1 MKSFITIKSKKN
13 TTLLNF
19 MFCLLSLVSCTPHNS
34 IASKSNAQVN
44 IPSTKEKTIVLGD
57 ISNNPQ
63 KKIRKFQPLANY
75 LVNHLDDFEQG
86 KVKVAPDME
95 TMIAWL
101 KNGEVDIYI
110 DSPYP
115 AMLAMKNADAK
126 PILRRWK
133 KGSAEYHSIIFAMKD
148 YQISKMADLKG
159 KTIAF
164 DHPASTTGYMLPL
177 AELSK
182 LGVKLVEKKSRE
194 SPVPKDTIGYI
205 FSYEDENNIEWVLS
219 GKVDAAAINSLDF
232 SKISPEIR
240 NKLVIL
246 AETDSIARN
255 LVMVNKDMPPKQ
267 QDSITKT
274 LLVMNESVEGQEVL
288 KKFSGTTKFDYFFST
303 ESLDR
308 IHELYLQVQNDE
320 VE

>member
-1 MKSFITIKSKKN
+1 MKSFITIKPQKI
-13 TTLLNF
+13 TLLGIVLG
-19 MFCLLSLVSCTPHNS
+19 LLSLVSCTPENS
-34 IASKSNAQVN
+34 IASKTNAQEN
-44 IPSTKEKTIVLGD
+44 IPSTREKTIVLGD

-75 LVNHLDDFEQG
+75 LVNHIDDFNQG

-115 AMLAMKNADAK
+115 AMLAMRNADAK

-148 YQISKMADLKG
+148 QQISKLTDLKG

-182 LGVKLVEKKSRE
+182 LGLKLVEKKSRE
-194 SPVPKDTIGYI
+194 SAVAGDTVGYI
-205 FSYEDENNIEWVLS
+205 FSYEDENNIEWLLS

-232 SKISPEIR
+232 GKISPEIKE
-240 NKLVIL
+240 KLIIL
-246 AETDSIARN
+246 AQTESIARN

-267 QDSITKT
+267 QDSITET
-274 LLVMNESVEGQEVL
+274 LLVMNQSIEGQEVL
-288 KKFSGTTKFDYFFST
+288 EKFSGTTKFDYFVST
-303 ESLDR
+303 ESLNR
-308 IHELYLQVQNDE
+308 IHELYQQAQNNE
-320 VE
+320 ME